1 MVPFDI
7 VVAMDL
13 NSGIGKD
20 GHLPWDIPGDLR
32 HFKDI
37 TSRPHS
43 VLKKNAVIMG
53 RKTWE
58 ALPDKFRPLPGRVNL
73 VLTHNKK
80 FALPPGVL
88 MADNL
93 DMALMMLGSTKY
105 RELVE
110 TVFVIGGAQIFQE
123 AIKHPRCRKIYLTQI
138 ESQFECD
145 TFFPPIPSH
154 FEEISQSSR
163 FVENSCEYYFAE
175 YASNRRNTQI
185 DLLKGNPWP

>member
-20 GHLPWDIPGDLR
+20 GNLPWDIPGDLR

-43 VLKKNAVIMG
+43 MLKKNAVIMG

-58 ALPDKFRPLPGRVNL
+58 SLPEKFRPLPGRVNL

-80 FALPPGVL
+80 IEFPAGVL
-88 MADNL
+88 KADNL
-93 DMALMMLGSTKY
+93 DTALMILGSNKY

-110 TVFVIGGAQIFQE
+110 
-123 AIKHPRCRKIYLTQI
+123 
-138 ESQFECD
+138 
-145 TFFPPIPSH
+145 
-154 FEEISQSSR
+154 
-163 FVENSCEYYFAE
+163 
-175 YASNRRNTQI
+175 
-185 DLLKGNPWP
+185 

>member
-1 MVPFDI
+1 MVSFDI

-20 GHLPWDIPGDLR
+20 GRLPWDIPGDLR

-37 TSRPHS
+37 TSRPRS

-58 ALPDKFRPLPGRVNL
+58 ALPEKFRPLPGRVNL

-80 FALPPGVL
+80 INFPPGVL
-88 MADNL
+88 KADNL
-93 DMALMMLGSTKY
+93 DEALMILGSSKY

-110 TVFVIGGAQIFQE
+110 TVFVIGGAQVFQE

-138 ESQFECD
+138 LSQFECD
-145 TFFPPIPSH
+145 TFFPPIPAH
-154 FEEISQSSR
+154 FQEISQSSH
-163 FVENSCEYYFAE
+163 FIEDSFEYFFAE
-175 YASNRRNTQI
+175 YASNRRIT
-185 DLLKGNPWP
+185 